1 MDVKSAFLNGKISEL
16 VYVEQ
21 PPGFEDPKKP
31 DRVYKLSKALYGLKQ
46 ASRAWYERLTDFFVS
61 KGFKIGKVDTTL
73 FTKLIGKDIFVCQI
87 YVDDIIF
94 GSTNASFCE
103 EFGEMMS
110 KEFEMSM
117 IGELSFFLGLQIK
130 QLKDGIFVSQSKYL
144 KDMLKK
150 FGLEDAKSIKTPMR
164 TNSLLELEKGGKLV
178 DQKLYRSMIG
188 SLLYITASRSD
199 LKVVT
204 LGDCDHQDGCGRA
217 FRELP
222 ELVREAEQALCEG
235 ILTGSSSPVRS
246 GEELHQEKNTCG
258 CTQHMT
264 SDSRMFTSLSGNVEE
279 YDKITF
285 GDNSKGKV
293 EGLGKIEIS
302 SEYSISNVLLVDS
315 LNFNLLSVGQ
325 LCHLGF
331 QCLFKP
337 NEVIVSKIDGGEEVF
352 SKDSD
357 TIIFTLL
364 ISIQRRPICKH
375 NSMGWLWHRRLSHV
389 GMSTLKKVMK
399 KDLDITFEKDKLCSA
414 CQAGKQVANTHPSKT
429 FMSTSRPLELLHMD
443 LFGPTTYTSIGGNN
457 YGFVIVDDFSRYTW
471 VYFLEDKTE
480 VAHVFSKFA
489 KRSQN
494 EFNTSIVKIR
504 SDNGREFDNTNIEEY
519 CDEVGIKHEFS
530 ITYTPQQNG
539 VVERKNMTLITLAR
553 SMLDEYSTSEKFWD
567 EDINIAC
574 YASNRLYPHRLLD
587 KTPYELL
594 NGKKNPISH
603 ISRCLDANAISTRSA
618 NTWVS
623 SKGVVILVSYL
634 VTHQSPKHTAYSTM
648 SPAWLK
654 RRMIIEP
661 TTIDQALS
669 DPDLVNAMHEELNNF
684 TRNEVWTLEARPKG
698 ARVIG
703 TKWIFRNKQDDE
715 GNIVR
720 NKARLVAK
728 GYSQVEGIDF
738 GEIFALVARLEAI
751 QFLLAYA
758 SHHDMKLYQMDVKSA
773 FLNGYINELVYVEQ
787 PPSFEDPSNPNHV
800 YRLPKALYGL
810 KQAPRAWYERLRDFL
825 IEKGFTIGRVD
836 TTLFTKK
843 TDNDLF
849 VCQVYVDD
857 IIFGLTNEKYCKEFG
872 NIMAKEFE
880 MSMIGE
886 LTFFLGFQM
895 KQLKEGTFIYQEKYT
910 RDLLKRFKIDDCKSI
925 ETTMATNAK
934 LKADESGIK
943 VDQTLYRSMIGS
955 LLYLCASRP
964 DIMFSVCLCAQF
976 QADPKESHLTTVKRI
991 LRYLKHTPS
1000 IGLWYPKG
1008 ASFELLG
1015 YSDSDFAGCRVECK
1029 STPGGC
1035 YLLGR
1040 SLVSWSSKKQNCVS
1054 LSTAEAEYIAARSSC
1069 AQLLY
1074 MKQTLK
1080 DYGVELTRIS
1090 LLCDNESTVK
1100 LANNPVQHSRTKHI
1114 DIRHHFIRDHVGK
1127 GDILLRNVGT
1137 KEQLADIFTKPLYE
1151 SNFCRLR
1158 SELNVLDARTIM

>member
-1 MDVKSAFLNGKISEL
+1 VNYKTGGSHWVMDS
-16 VYVEQ
+16 
-21 PPGFEDPKKP
+21 
-31 DRVYKLSKALYGLKQ
+31 
-46 ASRAWYERLTDFFVS
+46 
-61 KGFKIGKVDTTL
+61 
-73 FTKLIGKDIFVCQI
+73 
-87 YVDDIIF
+87 
-94 GSTNASFCE
+94 
-103 EFGEMMS
+103 
-110 KEFEMSM
+110 
-117 IGELSFFLGLQIK
+117 
-130 QLKDGIFVSQSKYL
+130 
-144 KDMLKK
+144 
-150 FGLEDAKSIKTPMR
+150 
-164 TNSLLELEKGGKLV
+164 
-178 DQKLYRSMIG
+178 
-188 SLLYITASRSD
+188 
-199 LKVVT
+199 
-204 LGDCDHQDGCGRA
+204 
-217 FRELP
+217 
-222 ELVREAEQALCEG
+222 
-235 ILTGSSSPVRS
+235 
-246 GEELHQEKNTCG
+246 G

-264 SDSRMFTSLSGNVEE
+264 GDSRMFTSLSENVED

-315 LNFNLLSVGQ
+315 LSFNLLSVGQ
-325 LCHLGF
+325 LCDLGF

-352 SKDSD
+352 KGFRHNNLYVVNFKKANLQACLFSK
-357 TIIFTLL
+357 
-364 ISIQRRPICKH
+364 
-375 NSMGWLWHRRLSHV
+375 NSMGWLWHRRVAHV

-414 CQAGKQVANTHPSKT
+414 CQADKQVANTHPSKT

-443 LFGPTTYTSIGGNN
+443 LFGSTTYTSIGGNN
-457 YGFVIVDDFSRYTW
+457 YGFVIVDDFSRYTC

-480 VAHVFSKFA
+480 VSHVFSKFA
-489 KRSQN
+489 KRAQN
-494 EFNTSIVKIR
+494 EFNISIVKIK
-504 SDNGREFDNTNIEEY
+504 SGNGREFDNTNIEEY

-530 ITYTPQQNG
+530 ATYTPQQNG
-539 VVERKNMTLITLAR
+539 VVERKNRTLITLAR
-553 SMLDEYSTSEKFWD
+553 SMLDEYGTNEKFWA
-567 EDINIAC
+567 EAINTAC
-574 YASNRLYPHRLLD
+574 YASNRLYPHCLLD

-594 NGKKNPISH
+594 NGRKPNISYFRVFGCKCYIYKKRQRLGKFQRHCDIGYLFGYSSKSKAYRIFNEATGLVEETYDVEFDESNGSQGAHVDVVDIDEEPLVEAMKNMPIGDIKPKEDEDEVQIVNQPSFSMAPQDGSEQDKILQNEDVH
-603 ISRCLDANAISTRSA
+603 VPQEQIDEQAQDVDAPVQAPQVAPQRRSQLTSGHPKELIIGSPTRGVTTRSC
-618 NTWVS
+618 NTAAFVQAYSFVS
-623 SKGVVILVSYL
+623 S
-634 VTHQSPKHTAYSTM
+634 
-648 SPAWLK
+648 
-654 RRMIIEP
+654 IEP

-669 DPDLVNAMHEELNNF
+669 DPDWVNAMHEELNNF
-684 TRNEVWTLEARPKG
+684 TRNKVWTLEAKPKG
-698 ARVIG
+698 ARIIG
-703 TKWIFRNKQDDE
+703 TKWVFRNKQDDE

-738 GEIFALVARLEAI
+738 GETFASVARLEAI
-751 QFLLAYA
+751 RFLLAYA
-758 SHHDMKLYQMDVKSA
+758 TYHDMKLYQMDVKSA

-787 PPSFEDPSNPNHV
+787 PPDFEDPSNPNHV
-800 YRLPKALYGL
+800 YRLSKALYGL

-857 IIFGLTNEKYCKEFG
+857 IIFGSTNEEYCKEFG
-872 NIMAKEFE
+872 NMMAKEFE
-880 MSMIGE
+880 VSMIGE
-886 LTFFLGFQM
+886 LTFFLGFQI

-910 RDLLKRFKIDDCKSI
+910 RDLLKRFKMEDCKSI
-925 ETTMATNAK
+925 ETPMATNVK
-934 LKADESGIK
+934 LEANESGIK

-964 DIMFSVCLCAQF
+964 DIMFSVCLCARF

-1008 ASFELLG
+1008 ASFKLSG
-1015 YSDSDFAGCRVECK
+1015 YSDSDFIGCRVERK
-1029 STPGGC
+1029 STSGGS

-1040 SLVSWSSKKQNCVS
+1040 SLVLWSSKKQNCVS
-1054 LSTAEAEYIAARSSC
+1054 LCTAEAEYLAAGSSC

-1074 MKQTLK
+1074 IKQTLN
-1080 DYGVELTRIS
+1080 DYGVELTRIP
-1090 LLCDNESTVK
+1090 LLCDNESAVK
-1100 LANNPVQHSRTKHI
+1100 LANNPVQHSQTKHI
-1114 DIRHHFIRDHVGK
+1114 DIRHHFIRDHIAK

-1137 KEQLADIFTKPLYE
+1137 KEQLADIFTKPLDE